1 LLLATLIALECVAT
15 VQLYSLLLFT
25 LQKVNPT
32 FHALHFLGIS
42 LGRTY
47 FQSVYNYQPQPL
59 TPQFKEQT
67 VSYFSA
73 VDYGLS
79 ILTVFIPPIVGVVLY
94 AILQTS
100 LRKNMPSTDMWN
112 FAVGEY
118 TFYGLA
124 FCSYSAFAISPS
136 TFVSLK
142 TQQSVL

>member
-1 LLLATLIALECVAT
+1 
-15 VQLYSLLLFT
+15 
-25 LQKVNPT
+25 
-32 FHALHFLGIS
+32 LGIS

-47 FQSVYNYQPQPL
+47 SQPVYNYQPQPL
-59 TPQFKEQT
+59 APQFKEQT

-79 ILTVFIPPIVGVVLY
+79 IITVLIPLIVGVVLY

-100 LRKNMPSTDMWN
+100 LLKKMPSTDMWN

-124 FCSYSAFAISPS
+124 FCSYSAFATLAINIRFIDNSAVCFIGIATSGIIALAIVAYCYTSLNIRISS
-136 TFVSLK
+136 ESLK
-142 TQQSVL
+142 RDSKR